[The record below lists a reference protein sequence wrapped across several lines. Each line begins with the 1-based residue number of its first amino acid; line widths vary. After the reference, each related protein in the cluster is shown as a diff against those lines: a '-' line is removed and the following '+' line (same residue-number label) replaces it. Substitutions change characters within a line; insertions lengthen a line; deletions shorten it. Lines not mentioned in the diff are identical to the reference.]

1 MNNSKSPGEN
11 PAEVALRASAQAYH
25 MLVET
30 ARDLI
35 WSLDAQGRWT
45 FVNQAA
51 RRIYGYEPAEML
63 GRPFSDFKTSEPA
76 ENDLAALAHVKAGTL
91 HFNYETIHRR
101 KDGSPVNLNFNATVV
116 LDDQGR
122 IMGATGTAQ
131 DITERKQKERLKG
144 TALDVTANAIF
155 ITNHEGVI
163 QWANFAFTRFS
174 GYTAED
180 VIGRKASLVKSGVHE
195 RPFYQDLWQTI
206 LGGRV
211 WHGQITNRHKDGHL
225 YVSEQ
230 TISPVRDLSG
240 AITHFVNVQ
249 QDVTDRKKA
258 EEALRQTRE
267 QFIDLFENAPVGYHE
282 LDAEGRLTRI
292 NQTELNMLG
301 YSADELLGQ
310 YVWKLTADDVNS
322 RKSIMTNF
330 ASKRHPEQPF
340 ERVFRRKD
348 GSTFPVMLD
357 LRMLKKDDDTIAGI
371 RVIVQDITTRKQAEE
386 KAQHLASYPELNPN
400 PVLEF
405 SADGTLAYHNPAALI
420 MAQKMGVPKLNDL
433 LPPLTRQIVVE
444 CLATNQP
451 YLRLETHHGKHTL
464 SWSFYP
470 IASQKIVHC
479 YVGDISQRLLLE
491 EEFRQSQKMEAI
503 GQLSG
508 GVAHDF
514 NNLLTVIMG
523 NLGLIEASGQVAP
536 EISEPVQAISHAA
549 KRAANLTRQLL
560 AFSRRQVM
568 QSQNLDLNEVVD
580 HITKMLRRVIG
591 EEVRLKLDFAPQ
603 ILQIH
608 ADPGMLEQAILNLSI
623 NARDAMPKGG
633 RLTLRTAAI
642 NLTKEEA
649 GQMRSA
655 RAGAFAVL
663 TVADTGTGIVPEN
676 IEHVFEPFFTT
687 KEVGKGTG
695 LGLASVYGIAQ
706 QHRGWV
712 TVESEV
718 GCGTTFNVYLPL
730 LTTLVVAASPPAPAK
745 EIPRG
750 TETILLVEDDQA
762 VQMIVNLSLTR
773 LGYRVMVA
781 SNGHDALKLW
791 EAHKTEI
798 QLVLTDMIM
807 PEGLSGRDIA
817 QRFKK
822 EAPGIK
828 IIFMSGYSA
837 DIAGHDFSKA
847 EGDLFLGKPF
857 EMHALAA
864 MIRKSLDTMR
874 AG

>member
-1 MNNSKSPGEN
+1 
-11 PAEVALRASAQAYH
+11 

-30 ARDLI
+30 AHDLI
-35 WSLDAQGRWT
+35 WSLDTQGRWT

-63 GRPFSDFKTSEPA
+63 GRPFMDFQVSAQA
-76 ENDLAALAHVKAGTL
+76 ENDLAALARVKAGTL

-101 KDGSPVNLNFNATVV
+101 KDGSPINLNFNAVV
-116 LDDQGR
+116 LLDEQGR
-122 IMGATGTAQ
+122 ITGATGTAQ
-131 DITERKQKERLKG
+131 DITERKQAERLKG
-144 TALDVTANAIF
+144 IALDSTANAIF

-163 QWANFAFTRFS
+163 QWANLAFTRFS
-174 GYTAED
+174 GYTGED
-180 VIGRKASLVKSGVHE
+180 VIGRKASLVKSDVHE
-195 RPFYQDLWQTI
+195 RPFFQDLWQTI

-240 AITHFVNVQ
+240 AIIHFVSVQ

-258 EEALRQTRE
+258 EGALRQTRE

-282 LDAEGRLTRI
+282 LDADGRLTRI
-292 NQTELNMLG
+292 NQTELKMLG
-301 YSADELLGQ
+301 YSVDELLGQ
-310 YVWKLTADDVNS
+310 FVWRINADEKISREATLAKLRGT
-322 RKSIMTNF
+322 
-330 ASKRHPEQPF
+330 QPAAQIF
-340 ERVFRRKD
+340 ERSFRRKD
-348 GSTFPVMLD
+348 GTMFPVLIED
-357 LRMLKKDDDTIAGI
+357 RILRNDGGAITGI
-371 RVIVQDITTRKQAEE
+371 RSVVQDITARKQAEE
-386 KAQHLASYPELNPN
+386 KAQHLANFPELNPN

-405 SADGTLAYHNPAALI
+405 TADGTLVYHNPAALS
-420 MAQKMGVPKLNDL
+420 MAQKVGFPNLQDL
-433 LPPLTRQIVVE
+433 LPPQVRQIVVE

-451 YLRLETHHGKHTL
+451 HLRLETHHGKHTL

-470 IASQKIVHC
+470 IASQNIVHC
-479 YVGDISQRLLLE
+479 YVGNISQRLLLE

-523 NLGLIEASGQVAP
+523 NLGLMQSSDQVGP
-536 EISEPVQAISHAA
+536 EIAESVQAISHAA
-549 KRAANLTRQLL
+549 KQAANLTRQLL

-568 QSQNLDLNEVVD
+568 QSLNLDLNEVVD

-591 EEVRLKLDFAPQ
+591 EEVKLQLDYAPQ
-603 ILQIH
+603 VLPIH

-633 RLTLRTAAI
+633 QLLLRTAAI
-642 NLTKEEA
+642 NLTEEEA
-649 GQMRSA
+649 GQMRLA

-663 TVADTGTGIVPEN
+663 TVTDTGTGIVPEN

-706 QHRGWV
+706 QHHGWV
-712 TVESEV
+712 TVASEV
-718 GCGTTFNVYLPL
+718 GCGTTFDVYLPL
-730 LTTLVVAASPPAPAK
+730 LTTSVVTASPSALAK
-745 EIPRG
+745 EIPHG
-750 TETILLVEDDQA
+750 TETILLVEDDKA
-762 VQMIVNLSLTR
+762 VQMIANITLTR

-781 SNGHDALKLW
+781 SNGLEALKLW
-791 EAHKTEI
+791 EARKNEI
-798 QLVLTDMIM
+798 QLVLTDMIL
-807 PEGLSGRDIA
+807 PEGLSGKDIA
-817 QRFKK
+817 ERFKM

-828 IIFMSGYSA
+828 IIFMSGYNA
-837 DIAGHDFSKA
+837 EIAGRDFSKT
-847 EGDLFLGKPF
+847 EGDLFLEKPF
-857 EMHALAA
+857 GMHDLAA
-864 MIRKSLDTMR
+864 MIRKSLDTNR
-874 AG
+874 HFIATNLPDA

>member
-1 MNNSKSPGEN
+1 
-11 PAEVALRASAQAYH
+11 

-30 ARDLI
+30 AHDLI
-35 WSLDAQGRWT
+35 WSLDTQGRWT

-63 GRPFSDFKTSEPA
+63 GRPFMDFQVSAQA
-76 ENDLAALAHVKAGTL
+76 ENDLAALARVKAGTL

-101 KDGSPVNLNFNATVV
+101 KDGSPINLNFNAVV
-116 LDDQGR
+116 LLDEQGR
-122 IMGATGTAQ
+122 ITGATGTAQ
-131 DITERKQKERLKG
+131 DITERKQAERLKG
-144 TALDVTANAIF
+144 IALDSTANAIF

-163 QWANFAFTRFS
+163 QWANLAFTRFS
-174 GYTAED
+174 GYTGED

-195 RPFYQDLWQTI
+195 RPFFQDLWQTI

-240 AITHFVNVQ
+240 AIIHFVSVQ

-258 EEALRQTRE
+258 EGALRQTRE

-282 LDAEGRLTRI
+282 LDADGRLTRI
-292 NQTELNMLG
+292 NQTELKMLG
-301 YSADELLGQ
+301 YSVDELLGQ
-310 YVWKLTADDVNS
+310 FVWRINADEKISREATLAKLRGT
-322 RKSIMTNF
+322 
-330 ASKRHPEQPF
+330 QPAAQIF
-340 ERVFRRKD
+340 ERSFRRKD
-348 GSTFPVMLD
+348 GTMFPVLIED
-357 LRMLKKDDDTIAGI
+357 RILRNDGGAITGI
-371 RVIVQDITTRKQAEE
+371 RSVVQDITARKQAEE
-386 KAQHLASYPELNPN
+386 KAQHLANFPELNPN

-405 SADGTLAYHNPAALI
+405 TADGTLVYHNPAALS
-420 MAQKMGVPKLNDL
+420 MAQKVGFPNLQDL
-433 LPPLTRQIVVE
+433 LPPQVRQIVVE

-451 YLRLETHHGKHTL
+451 HLRLETHHGKHTL

-470 IASQKIVHC
+470 IASQNIVHC
-479 YVGDISQRLLLE
+479 YVGNISQRLLLE

-523 NLGLIEASGQVAP
+523 NLGLMQSSDQVGP
-536 EISEPVQAISHAA
+536 EIAESVQAISHAA
-549 KRAANLTRQLL
+549 KQAANLPRQLL

-568 QSQNLDLNEVVD
+568 QSLNLDLNEVVD

-591 EEVRLKLDFAPQ
+591 EEVKLQLDYAPQ
-603 ILQIH
+603 VLPIH

-633 RLTLRTAAI
+633 QLLLRTAAI
-642 NLTKEEA
+642 NLTEEEA
-649 GQMRSA
+649 GQMRLA

-663 TVADTGTGIVPEN
+663 TVTDTGTGIVPEN

-706 QHRGWV
+706 QHHGWV
-712 TVESEV
+712 TVASEV
-718 GCGTTFNVYLPL
+718 GCGTTFDVYLPL
-730 LTTLVVAASPPAPAK
+730 LTTSVVTASPSALAK
-745 EIPRG
+745 EIPHG
-750 TETILLVEDDQA
+750 TETILLVEDDKA
-762 VQMIVNLSLTR
+762 VQMIANITLTR

-781 SNGHDALKLW
+781 SNGLEALKLW
-791 EAHKTEI
+791 EARKNEI
-798 QLVLTDMIM
+798 QLVLTDMIL
-807 PEGLSGRDIA
+807 PEGLSGKDIA
-817 QRFKK
+817 ERFKM

-828 IIFMSGYSA
+828 IIFMSGYNA
-837 DIAGHDFSKA
+837 EIAGRDFSKT
-847 EGDLFLGKPF
+847 EGDLFLEKPF
-857 EMHALAA
+857 GMHDLAA
-864 MIRKSLDTMR
+864 MIRKSLDTNR
-874 AG
+874 HFIATNLPDA